1 MKINK
6 FLVFIDMK
14 YVLFSIENINN
25 GGDEMLRVT
34 TEHLVEMVDCN
45 SQCVQVQTH
54 PKRKQSVGIIILI
67 LSIGPSINPNFRP

>member
-1 MKINK
+1 MSSGLWWKFMKINK

-54 PKRKQSVGIIILI
+54 PKRKHL
-67 LSIGPSINPNFRP
+67 PKWT